1 MMMTLEFK
9 HLGDYLNWLRS
20 RGRYI
25 FTKMEALSALNIG
38 DHAFYMS
45 SGRLIHKNQLRKIVS
60 GLYMIIPPEYSSSKT
75 LPPPW
80 FIHHLMEY
88 LDAQYYVGLLS
99 AAALH
104 GSAHQAPQVFQV
116 ITNKKINVLKSKE
129 FQISFHYSKDFNLT
143 ETQKI
148 KTPTG
153 YINVSTPERTA
164 FDLIKYMRKS
174 GGMNHVALVINELAE
189 ILNDSKIA
197 KIGEHVPRSY
207 SQKLGYL
214 LDALGKFKLTEKLYE
229 SLTCKLH
236 YFYFP
241 RRSLAKIIEK
251 NEKWHILANGHLE
264 LDI

>member
-1 MMMTLEFK
+1 MTTLTFK
-9 HLGDYLNWLRS
+9 HLGDYLNSLRS
-20 RGRYI
+20 RGKYI
-25 FTKMEALSALNIG
+25 FTKIDALNALNLG
-38 DHAFYMS
+38 EHAFYMS
-45 SGRLIHKNQLRKIVS
+45 SARLIHKHQLKKIIS

-80 FIHHLMEY
+80 FIHYLMEY
-88 LDAQYYVGLLS
+88 LNTQYYVGLLS

-116 ITNKKINVLKSKE
+116 ITNKKINALKNKE
-129 FQISFHYSKDFNLT
+129 FQISFHYSKDFNLS

-174 GGMNHVALVINELAE
+174 GGMNHVALVISELAE
-189 ILNDSKIA
+189 VLNNSKIA
-197 KIGEHVPRSY
+197 KVGERVPKSY

-214 LDALGKFKLTEKLYE
+214 LDTLGKSALAEKLHS
-229 SLTCKLH
+229 SLPLKLH

-241 RRSLAKIIEK
+241 RRSLGKILEK
-251 NEKWHILANGHLE
+251 NAKWHILVNGYLD

>member
-1 MMMTLEFK
+1 MTTQAPK
-9 HLGDYLNWLRS
+9 HLIDYLNLLRS
-20 RGRYI
+20 QGKYI
-25 FTKMEALSALNIG
+25 FTKKDAMHALNIG
-38 DHAFYMS
+38 AHAFYMS
-45 SGRLIHKNQLRKIVS
+45 SARLIHKHQLKKITS

-80 FIHHLMEY
+80 FIHYLMEY
-88 LDAQYYVGLLS
+88 LNTQYYVGLLS

-116 ITNKKINVLKSKE
+116 ITNKKINVLKNKK

-153 YINVSTPERTA
+153 YINVSTPEKTA
-164 FDLIKYMRKS
+164 FDLIKYMQKS
-174 GGMNHVALVINELAE
+174 GGMNHVALVISELAA
-189 ILNDSKIA
+189 ILNNSKIA
-197 KIGEHVPRSY
+197 KIGEHVPKSY

-214 LDALGKFKLTEKLYE
+214 LDSLGNLSLTEKLHS
-229 SLTCKLH
+229 SLPSNLH

-241 RRSLAKIIEK
+241 RRSLAKILEK
-251 NEKWHILANGHLE
+251 NEKWHILANGY
-264 LDI
+264 LDLDL